1 MSLLLI
7 LTLMGCGGRGNSD
20 LLEARLRQQEDSI
33 FALQRDLNDSQ
44 QALESARHQSE
55 AMSKQL
61 AKASN
66 GSLLPEQTQA
76 LYKVTG
82 VKVNSL
88 LTGGVDLD
96 SKPGDELWT
105 TVITPHDADGETVK
119 LPADFELE
127 LVDLNQPEENR
138 RVGLWTFDSQEA
150 RSHWY
155 SGFAGSGFRFELPWQ
170 TAPRNSELTLV
181 VRMTS
186 PDGRSFNTTSSLKI
200 AQLENTAP
208 VKQAVSRSQL
218 TPAEPAR
225 ISFEEKPAIIQQ
237 QSATVSTEVENPFEE
252 TRESQ
257 PAAPSPFQEAAESP
271 FRVITDE

>member
-225 ISFEEKPAIIQQ
+225 ISFDEKPAIIQQ
-237 QSATVSTEVENPFEE
+237 QSATVSAEVENPFEE
-252 TRESQ
+252 TGESQ